1 MKNRLL
7 EDIDDSQ
14 SGPSAPAVHRLPRAA
29 APPPEPQPEAQ
40 PRPRGGVWRSRETL
54 PPLRVADPVPDEVA
68 PPAQAAPPEPPEPA
82 EPPVAPVPPPRA
94 AGIPPWPASFSSR
107 EPDWPTPPPDDPLPW
122 TERWGRKALGWA
134 VGVAGIVAVAGAATW
149 MYRETQV
156 QSTLAVVAGN
166 TPGKLAAALPAPV
179 PAQASPVA
187 AVNPA
192 SPEPAW
198 TAPPL
203 KMLPPTP
210 TPTPAPAPVVPEPV
224 AQKPVAAAPPAV
236 APPRAA
242 PAPKAKRAP
251 ERRVAAVPVKKKAE
265 RRIAAAPP
273 KKARAAPDLSWA
285 SRERERMLAQAVNAR
300 APQRPAPP
308 RAAPEQPAP
317 GQPAPQAGAEAPLS
331 ETLRLCRAAGY
342 HAAACMKRGCEA
354 TRFGL
359 VCRG

>member
-14 SGPSAPAVHRLPRAA
+14 SGPSAPAVRRLPRAA
-29 APPPEPQPEAQ
+29 AAPPAERSLEPSLEPRPQPPPGPQAGPQ
-40 PRPRGGVWRSRETL
+40 PRPRTGVWRSRETL
-54 PPLRVADPVPDEVA
+54 PPLQLADPVADESV
-68 PPAQAAPPEPPEPA
+68 PPAPAAPTGPPT
-82 EPPVAPVPPPRA
+82 APVPPPRAA

-107 EPDWPTPPPDDPLPW
+107 EADWAAPPPAAPLPW
-122 TERWGRKALGWA
+122 TERWGRKALGWTI
-134 VGVAGIVAVAGAATW
+134 GLAGIVAVAGAASW

-166 TPGKLAAALPAPV
+166 TPGKAAIAPAPAPPATAALPAT
-179 PAQASPVA
+179 
-187 AVNPA
+187 
-192 SPEPAW
+192 PEPAW

-203 KMLPPTP
+203 KVLPP
-210 TPTPAPAPVVPEPV
+210 PAASDPVAEAPVAVAPPV
-224 AQKPVAAAPPAV
+224 AE
-236 APPRAA
+236 PPRAA
-242 PAPKAKRAP
+242 PAPRQTPKARRAP
-251 ERRVAAVPVKKKAE
+251 ERRVAAAPARKKPE
-265 RRIAAAPP
+265 RRIAAAAP

-285 SRERERMLAQAVNAR
+285 ERERERMLAQAANAR
-300 APQRPAPP
+300 ATQRPAPP
-308 RAAPEQPAP
+308 SAPP
-317 GQPAPQAGAEAPLS
+317 GQPAQQAGAEAPLS